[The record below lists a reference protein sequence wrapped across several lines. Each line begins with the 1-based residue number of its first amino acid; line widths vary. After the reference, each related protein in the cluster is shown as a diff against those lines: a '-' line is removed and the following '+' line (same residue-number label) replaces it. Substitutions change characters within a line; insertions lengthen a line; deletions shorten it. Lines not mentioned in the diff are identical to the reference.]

1 MDSTPEKTS
10 DVSFPPAVLAALS
23 AGLILALFN
32 HFLRPLLPPE
42 HQWIAIVLFAVGFL
56 TFLAGAWGVD
66 QKRLPFNVDYLLQK
80 LGSWLGIHPGQ
91 VLALLF
97 SLFFAMTTTLAAG
110 FNAKMYSMPVAV
122 ISWGSA
128 IAMMIIAGWER
139 KPLCLTKVK
148 PAFLWGA
155 GLLLLAFLLRGVD
168 TTHIPIVLSGDE
180 ASAGLF
186 SVNFLRGLTDNLFNV
201 GWFSFPSFF
210 FYLQTFAL
218 AVFGQTTVAL
228 RITAAVAGAISVFA
242 FYFVVRGM
250 YGQRMAVIAAV
261 FLAFSHFHINFSR
274 IALNNIWDAL
284 GYIACLGALWY
295 GWQKQ
300 RRAAFILSGL
310 ALGFSQ
316 YFYTSTRGLFIIVP
330 LFILL
335 VALQDRQ
342 RFKRMIPNF
351 VLMFLAAVVVVL
363 PLAWFFVTHPS
374 EFNAPMQR
382 VSILGE
388 WLQAT
393 IRDTGK
399 PGWRVMGEQL
409 LASFLAFTDVPSR
422 AWYTPGTPLLRPA
435 SAFLFYIGL
444 AFMIIRIKDNRTW
457 LLLLWLGI
465 FGVTGA
471 FSESTPA
478 AQRYVA
484 AIPAAMIV
492 VALGVDKLMDI
503 GNKLLSRWQPW
514 VYCILMILAVL
525 FAVDDS
531 RFYFFDYTPN
541 SEFSGF
547 HGQVAQ
553 HFANYLQDYDTS
565 WEVIFIGW
573 PDMGYYSI
581 SSLPFLAPQIKGV
594 DYFQPWGHPDNP
606 LPDYD
611 NVMFVFLPNHAEEL
625 AKCQE
630 QYPGGKLTTAYN
642 ERHEMLYYLYKL
654 EGLPVTTPES

>member
-1 MDSTPEKTS
+1 MESTPEVPS
-10 DVSFPPAVLAALS
+10 DVSLPPEVVSALAG
-23 AGLILALFN
+23 GLILALFN
-32 HFLRPLLPPE
+32 HFLRPMLPPE
-42 HQWIAIVLFAVGFL
+42 QRWIAIVLFVVGFSF
-56 TFLAGAWGVD
+56 FLSGAWGID
-66 QKRLPFNVDYLLQK
+66 HKRLPFNLNAVISK
-80 LGSWLGIHPGQ
+80 IGGWLGILLGQ
-91 VLALLF
+91 TLALFFSLLF
-97 SLFFAMTTTLAAG
+97 SVTTTLAAG
-110 FNAKMYSMPVAV
+110 FNAKMFSLPVAV
-122 ISWGSA
+122 ISWGAA
-128 IAMMIIAGWER
+128 IGMMIIAGWER
-139 KPLCLTKVK
+139 KPQSMGKVK

-155 GLLLLAFLLRGVD
+155 GFLVLAFLLRGVD

-210 FYLQTFAL
+210 FYLQTYAM
-218 AVFGQTTVAL
+218 AIFGQTTVAL
-228 RITAAVAGAISVFA
+228 RITAAVAGAISVLV
-242 FYFVVRGM
+242 FYYVVRGM
-250 YGQRMAVIAAV
+250 YGQRVGIIAAL
-261 FLAFSHFHINFSR
+261 FLTFSHFHINFSR

-295 GWQKQ
+295 GWQQQ

-310 ALGFSQ
+310 ALGFAQ
-316 YFYTSTRGLFIIVP
+316 YFYTSTRGLLIIVP

-335 VALQDRQ
+335 VALQDKM
-342 RFKRMIPNF
+342 RFKRMLPNLI
-351 VLMFLAAVVVVL
+351 LMLLAALVVVL

-399 PGWRVMGEQL
+399 SGWKILGEQL

-435 SAFLFYIGL
+435 AAFLFYIGL
-444 AFMIIRIKDNRTW
+444 AFSIIRIKDNRTW

-484 AIPAAMIV
+484 AIPAAMIM
-492 VALGVDKLMDI
+492 VAIGVDKLMLI
-503 GNKLLSRWQPW
+503 GDSVLARWKPW
-514 VYCILMILAVL
+514 VYRVLMILAIL
-525 FAVDDS
+525 IAVDDS

-541 SEFSGF
+541 SEFSGY

-553 HFANYLQDYDTS
+553 HLANYLQDYDTS

-594 DYFQPWGHPDNP
+594 DYFQPWGHPENP
-606 LPDYD
+606 PPDYA

-625 AKCQE
+625 AKCQA

-642 ERHEMLYYLYKL
+642 ERHDMLYYLYKL
-654 EGLPVTTPES
+654 EGLPVTPPES